1 MFSKIVTSALLAGF
15 CTGLIAALLQFMF
28 IQPVLLHAELYETG
42 TLVHFGEGAIGAT
55 PELPG
60 FDAMRDGLSLL
71 FSALIYVGYGL
82 VLVACMGLAAERGAR
97 IDARTGLLWGVA
109 GFVALHFA
117 PAVSLPPEVPG
128 GAYTDITARQIWW
141 WGTAI
146 ATALAL
152 ALIAFGRAPVMIAAA
167 IALLLAP
174 HVIGAPHPEN
184 FAGPVPP
191 ELASLFATRALGVGF
206 AAWAFLGTLAGYFWT
221 RETAKG

>member
-15 CTGLIAALLQFMF
+15 CTGLIAALLQLMF
-28 IQPVLLHAELYETG
+28 IQPVLLHAELFEAG
-42 TLVHFGEGAIGAT
+42 TLVHFGGGAVSAT

-82 VLVACMGLAAERGAR
+82 VLVACMGLAAERGAK
-97 IDARTGLLWGVA
+97 INARSGCIWGVA

-128 GAYTDITARQIWW
+128 GAFTDITARQIWW
-141 WGTAI
+141 WGTVI
-146 ATALAL
+146 ATAVAL

-174 HVIGAPHPEN
+174 HVIGAPHPES

-191 ELASLFATRALGVGF
+191 ELAALFATRALGVGF
-206 AAWAFLGTLAGYFWT
+206 AAWALLGTLAGYFWT
-221 RETAKG
+221 RESAES

>member
-42 TLVHFGEGAIGAT
+42 TLVHFGEGATGAT